1 MNMNLSMPPGTQSS
15 NDLAAL
21 RRVIAELSER
31 CCLDLADSSVVRR
44 LMDGDLPHRQ
54 GLTPDSQ
61 TFQDLRAMLI
71 LLFRL
76 ESSCSEDLGIA
87 GLRTLW
93 CRHREILAR
102 FQVGEAEQGGPQLA
116 FTAQ

>member
-1 MNMNLSMPPGTQSS
+1 MNLSMPPGTQASK
-15 NDLAAL
+15 DLAAL

-31 CCLDLADSSVVRR
+31 CCLDLADSSVIRL

-54 GLTPDSQ
+54 GPTPDSQ
-61 TFQDLRAMLI
+61 TFQDLRAMLT

-76 ESSCSEDLGIA
+76 ESSSSEDLGID

-93 CRHREILAR
+93 CRHREVLAR
-102 FQVGEAEQGGPQLA
+102 FQIGEPGPA
-116 FTAQ
+116 GPRPEFTGY